1 MAACLSKL
9 DAVRDLSDTGKACP
23 SGLIVGSLQSSLSPD
38 GRYLFEPMNDRG
50 TVFDLTAFPA
60 GPGGTCPAGATLAWE
75 DATHLIVQAQDGQF
89 RCDVTTFA
97 ASRIAPLDP
106 GSTLVRRYVTPA

>member
-1 MAACLSKL
+1 
-9 DAVRDLSDTGKACP
+9 
-23 SGLIVGSLQSSLSPD
+23 
-38 GRYLFEPMNDRG
+38 LFEPMNDRG

-60 GPGGTCPAGATLAWE
+60 GPGGTCPAGSTLAWE

-106 GSTLVRRYVTPA
+106 GSTLVRRYGTPA